1 MPGPS
6 RCRFAW
12 LGTVDYNRAWDLQ
25 RTLVSQIRAD
35 TAPNTLLL
43 LEHPHVYTRGRL
55 SKDEHLLSPEPE
67 LAAAGIPVV
76 DTDRGGQIT
85 YHGPGQL
92 VGYPVIDL
100 KEWGGPLR
108 YVRTLEQAIIASLTD
123 FAIEAHTEDGLTGVW
138 TKGGKIAAIGI
149 KVSRGVAFHGFSINV
164 NTALDYYRHIVPCGI
179 EDRAVTSMAALLESP
194 VDPEAVRYSVVYQ
207 FGKALGF
214 RMEEMEELGG

>member
-1 MPGPS
+1 M
-6 RCRFAW
+6 CRFAW

-25 RTLVSQIRAD
+25 RALASQIRAD

-55 SKDEHLLSPEPE
+55 SKDEHLLLPQPE
-67 LAAAGIPVV
+67 GIPVV

-108 YVRTLEQAIIASLTD
+108 YVRTLEQAIIATLSD
-123 FAIEAHTEDGLTGVW
+123 FAIEGPHRGRPHRGLDQ
-138 TKGGKIAAIGI
+138 
-149 KVSRGVAFHGFSINV
+149 R
-164 NTALDYYRHIVPCGI
+164 RQ
-179 EDRAVTSMAALLESP
+179 R
-194 VDPEAVRYSVVYQ
+194 
-207 FGKALGF
+207 
-214 RMEEMEELGG
+214 